1 VFACGDVFV
10 PTSIALRKNK
20 KTKWQMGRCMSN
32 LKNLA
37 FVLVAVVAGLNLV
50 SFEVEA
56 QQITGNIRGTV
67 LDPSGAIVQAAT
79 VTAKQIETGLTREVI
94 TDRQGEYVLVEL
106 PIGHYQLEVQ
116 AKGFQQYLQQG
127 ISLDVN
133 ETATIGIHLRLGA
146 ETQQVEVNADA
157 ALVQNTVSSLGETV
171 MEHEI
176 LDLPLD
182 GRNFSQ
188 LGLLQPG
195 VVPLTPGLLEAGG
208 PARENQ
214 AYAVDGQRPESNNF
228 MIDGADNE
236 SSVDGG
242 FVLKPPIDAIAEFKI
257 LSHNANAE
265 FGRNTGSTTNIVT
278 RSGSNAFHG
287 AAWEF
292 LRNDAMDSSDYFTHG
307 VQPLK
312 QNQFGATFGGPIVK
326 DKTFFFGYY
335 EGFRNRQGETVPA
348 TVPSVAERAG
358 NFAELCTSIP
368 GDAFV
373 GGLCTNTTTNEP
385 DFNGQLLNFAM
396 GPAPVPIPNN
406 QLPSIDP
413 TATNVLPFFPM
424 PNVGENGFIAT
435 QTLVENNDQ
444 FGLRLDHYLSRADT
458 LNFRYMFSTGPTTD
472 PLSPVGANVP
482 GFPVGE
488 YNRAQN
494 FVAQET
500 HIFSPT
506 TIGVARF
513 SYLRD
518 TFLLDEHLNHES
530 PSDLGFQYAPTL
542 PSAAGPPFIQV
553 GGYASVGDPITGPR
567 NTFQNTFDLSGSLSW
582 IHGRHE
588 LKFGGGYRRDQINA
602 LQGIAS
608 NGFFVFT
615 TFPLSDGF
623 ASFLSGA
630 PVVFLQGGG
639 NFAREIRDRA
649 ADAYGQDTYKV
660 NSRVTLNLGLRYELP
675 FPSTERHNEVNLFVP
690 GAQSRVLPTAPAGL
704 LYPGDP
710 GVPAGLIPT
719 QKTAFAPRF
728 GVAWDPRGDSKTVVS
743 VAYGIFYEPFYTGEG
758 GPLQD
763 PVSSPPFLK
772 TQQISPVNSF
782 ANPFYTP
789 NPFSQAFPEPM
800 TLLVVARNLHL
811 PYAQDWNLNI
821 QQSLGQDWL
830 LQLGYVGT
838 TGVRLPRFI
847 EGNPP
852 AFVPGAVTTG
862 NGCTPTV
869 PCPISTENNVN
880 QRRLY
885 SGCTLANPNNCV
897 YSSVGEIAGVAN
909 SSYNALEAS
918 LRKRFNHGL
927 SFLAS
932 YTWSHSID
940 DVSSFNITGSASQPV
955 AGENDLAQNPFDLA
969 AERGRSMF
977 DSHHRFVLSYQWSL
991 PFLQHSSTWYGR
1003 VLGNWQLNGIFTA
1016 MSGGP
1021 FTVFDSNDVSLQGQA
1036 PEITGFSANRPNLVG
1051 NPNSGPRTP
1060 QEWFNKNAFQQLQ
1073 PDPLGR
1079 FEVFGD
1085 EGRNVVQG
1093 PGYVNWD
1100 ASAFK
1105 NIRLTESKELQFRG
1119 ELFNLLNHTNLRLP
1133 VSDIESPTFGQIQ
1146 SDVSPRVIQV
1156 ALKFLF

>member
-1 VFACGDVFV
+1 MPSAKTLTFLMAFL
-10 PTSIALRKNK
+10 TSLN
-20 KTKWQMGRCMSN
+20 
-32 LKNLA
+32 
-37 FVLVAVVAGLNLV
+37 VAG
-50 SFEVEA
+50 
-56 QQITGNIRGTV
+56 QQITASIRGTV
-67 LDPSGAIVQAAT
+67 VDPSGAIVQSAT
-79 VTAKQIETGLTREVI
+79 VAAKQIETGLTREAI
-94 TDRQGEYVLVEL
+94 TDRQGAYVLVEL
-106 PIGHYQLEVQ
+106 PIGHYRLEVQ
-116 AKGFQQYLQQG
+116 AKGFQKYVQQG

-133 ETATIGIHLRLGA
+133 ETATVGVHLKLGS
-146 ETQQVEVNADA
+146 ETQQVEVSADA
-157 ALVQNTVSSLGETV
+157 ALVQSTVSSLGETV

-208 PARENQ
+208 PARQNQ
-214 AYAVDGQRPESNNF
+214 GYAVDGQRPESNNF
-228 MIDGADNE
+228 LIDGADNV

-278 RSGSNAFHG
+278 RSGSNSFHG

-292 LRNDAMDSSDYFTHG
+292 LRNEAMDSSDYFTHSI
-307 VQPLK
+307 QPLK
-312 QNQFGATFGGPIVK
+312 QNQFGAALGGPIVK

-348 TVPSVAERAG
+348 TVPSTAERQG
-358 NFAELCTSIP
+358 NFAQECT
-368 GDAFV
+368 DLNATFDQTT
-373 GGLCTNTTTNEP
+373 GLCSNP
-385 DFNGQLLNFAM
+385 NGQLAFF
-396 GPAPVPIPNN
+396 GTPVPFN
-406 QLPSIDP
+406 QMTIFTPIDP
-413 TATNVLPFFPM
+413 TSANVLQLFPL
-424 PNVGENGFIAT
+424 PNVGEDGFIAT
-435 QTLVENNDQ
+435 QTLSENNDQ
-444 FGLRLDHYLSRADT
+444 FGVRVDQYLSRADQ
-458 LNFRYMFSTGPTTD
+458 LNFRYMFSEGPTTD

-488 YNRAQN
+488 DDRAQN
-494 FVAQET
+494 FLAQET
-500 HIFSPT
+500 HVFSST
-506 TIGVARF
+506 TIGVVRF
-513 SYLRD
+513 SYLRNK
-518 TFLLDEHLNHES
+518 FLLDEHLNRQS
-530 PSDLGFQYAPTL
+530 PADLGFQYDPTL

-567 NTFQNTFDLSGSLSW
+567 NTYQNTFSYSGSLSW

-588 LKFGGGYRRDQINA
+588 LRFGGGYRRDQINA
-602 LQGIAS
+602 LQGIAT
-608 NGFFVFT
+608 NGFFVFAN
-615 TFPLSDGF
+615 FPYSDGF
-623 ASFLSGA
+623 ASFLSGN

-639 NFAREIRDRA
+639 DFSREIRDRA
-649 ADAYGQDTYKV
+649 LDAYGQDTYKV
-660 NSRVTLNLGLRYELP
+660 SSRVTLNLGLRYELP
-675 FPSTERHNEVNLFVP
+675 FPSTENNNMVNLFVP
-690 GAQSRVLPTAPAGL
+690 GAQSTVLPNAPAGL
-704 LYPGDP
+704 LYPGDR

-719 QKTAFAPRF
+719 EKTAFAPRI

-743 VAYGIFYEPFYTGEG
+743 AAYGIFYEPFYNGEG

-763 PVSSPPFLK
+763 PVSAPPYLK
-772 TQQISPVNSF
+772 TEQISFPVNSF

-800 TLLVVARNLHL
+800 TLLVVARNLRL

-821 QQSLGQDWL
+821 QRSFGEDWL
-830 LQLGYVGT
+830 FQVGYVGT
-838 TGVRLPRFI
+838 SGVRLPRFI

-852 AFVPGAVTTG
+852 VFVPGADTTSP
-862 NGCTPTV
+862 GCSAAS

-885 SGCTLANPNNCV
+885 SGCTLANPNNCI

-909 SSYNALEAS
+909 SSYNALETS
-918 LRKRFNHGL
+918 LRKRFSHGM
-927 SFLAS
+927 SFLAT
-932 YTWSHSID
+932 YTWAHSID

-955 AGENDLAQNPFDLA
+955 AGENDLAQNPFNLA

-977 DSHHRFVLSYQWSL
+977 DSHHRIVLSYQWSL

-1003 VLGNWQLNGIFTA
+1003 ILGDWQLNGIFTA

-1036 PEITGFSANRPNLVG
+1036 PEITGFSANRPNLIG

-1060 QEWFNKNAFQQLQ
+1060 QEWFNVGAFQQLQ
-1073 PDPLGR
+1073 SDPLGR

-1105 NIRLTESKELQFRG
+1105 NIRLTESTELQFRG
-1119 ELFNLLNHTNLRLP
+1119 ELFNLLNHTNFRLP
-1133 VSDIESPTFGQIQ
+1133 VSDIESQTFGQIQ
-1146 SDVSPRVIQV
+1146 SDISPRVIQV
-1156 ALKFLF
+1156 ALKLLF

>member
-1 VFACGDVFV
+1 MPSAKTLTLFV
-10 PTSIALRKNK
+10 VTLLTSLN
-20 KTKWQMGRCMSN
+20 
-32 LKNLA
+32 
-37 FVLVAVVAGLNLV
+37 VAG
-50 SFEVEA
+50 
-56 QQITGNIRGTV
+56 QQITGSIRGTV
-67 LDPSGAIVQAAT
+67 VDPSGAIVQAAT
-79 VTAKQIETGLTREVI
+79 VTAKQTETGLTRSSV

-106 PIGHYQLEVQ
+106 PIGHYQLEVR
-116 AKGFQQYLQQG
+116 APGFQKYLQQG

-133 ETATIGIHLRLGA
+133 ESATVGIHLRLGA
-146 ETQQVEVNADA
+146 ETQQVEVSADA
-157 ALVQNTVSSLGETV
+157 TLVQSTVSSLGQTV

-188 LGLLQPG
+188 LGTLQPG

-208 PARENQ
+208 PARQNQ

-228 MIDGADNE
+228 MIDGADNV
-236 SSVDGG
+236 SAVDGG

-278 RSGSNAFHG
+278 RSGSNSFHG

-292 LRNDAMDSSDYFTHG
+292 LRNDAMDSSDYFTRS

-312 QNQFGATFGGPIVK
+312 QNQFGATFGGPILK

-348 TVPSVAERAG
+348 TVPSVAERQG
-358 NFAELCTSIP
+358 DFAEECTDLSGASFDP
-368 GDAFV
+368 ST
-373 GGLCTNTTTNEP
+373 GLCSNP
-385 DFNGQLLNFAM
+385 QGQLTFF
-396 GPAPVPIPNN
+396 GTPVPFN
-406 QLPSIDP
+406 QMTLFTPIDP
-413 TATNVLPFFPM
+413 IATNVLPFFPM
-424 PNVGENGFIAT
+424 PNQGANGFIAT
-435 QTLVENNDQ
+435 QTLIENNDQ
-444 FGLRLDHYLSRADT
+444 FGVRLDHYLSRVDT
-458 LNFRYMFSTGPTTD
+458 LNFRYMYSSGPTTD

-488 YNRAQN
+488 DDRAQN

-500 HIFSPT
+500 HIFSSN
-506 TIGVARF
+506 TIAVARF
-513 SYLRD
+513 SYLRNK
-518 TFLLDEHLNHES
+518 FLLDEHLNHES
-530 PSDLGFQYAPTL
+530 PTDLGFQYTPTL

-567 NTFQNTFDLSGSLSW
+567 NTFQNTFDASGSVSW
-582 IHGRHE
+582 IHGRHDF
-588 LKFGGGYRRDQINA
+588 KFGGGYRRDQINA

-608 NGFFVFT
+608 NGFFVFAN
-615 TFPLSDGF
+615 FPYSDGF
-623 ASFLSGA
+623 ASFLSGN

-639 NFAREIRDRA
+639 NFDREIRDRA
-649 ADAYGQDTYKV
+649 LDAYAQDDYKV
-660 NSRVTLNLGLRYELP
+660 NSRLTLNVGLRYELP
-675 FPSTERHNEVNLFVP
+675 FPATENNNQVNLFIP
-690 GAQSRVLPTAPAGL
+690 GAQSKVLPNAPAGL

-728 GVAWDPRGDSKTVVS
+728 GVAWDPRGDTKTVVS
-743 VAYGIFYEPFYTGEG
+743 AAYGIFYEPYYTGEG

-763 PVSSPPFLK
+763 PVSSPPYLK
-772 TQQISPVNSF
+772 TQQISFPVNSF

-789 NPFSQAFPEPM
+789 NPFGQAFPEPM

-821 QQSLGQDWL
+821 QRSFGEDWL
-830 LQLGYVGT
+830 LQVGYVGT

-847 EGNPP
+847 EGNP
-852 AFVPGAVTTG
+852 AVFIPGVDSSG
-862 NGCTPTV
+862 NPV
-869 PCPISTENNVN
+869 SNENNVN
-880 QRRLY
+880 QRRIY
-885 SGCTLANPNNCV
+885 SGCTLAQPNNCV
-897 YSSVGEIAGVAN
+897 YSSVGEIAGIAN

-918 LRKRFNHGL
+918 LRKRFGHGL

-955 AGENDLAQNPFDLA
+955 AGENDVAQNPFNLG
-969 AERGRSMF
+969 AERGPSMF
-977 DSHHRFVLSYQWSL
+977 DARHRLVLSYQWSL
-991 PFLQHSSTWYGR
+991 PFLEHSSAWYGK
-1003 VLGNWQLNGIFTA
+1003 VFGNWQLNGILTA
-1016 MSGGP
+1016 MSGTP

-1036 PEITGFSANRPNLVG
+1036 PEISGFSSNRPNIVG
-1051 NPNSGPRTP
+1051 NPNSGPRTVA
-1060 QEWFNKNAFQQLQ
+1060 EWFNTGAFQQLQ

-1079 FEVFGD
+1079 FQVFGD
-1085 EGRNVVQG
+1085 EGRNAVLG
-1093 PGYVNWD
+1093 PRYVNWD

-1119 ELFNLLNHTNLRLP
+1119 ELFNVLNHTNFRLP
-1133 VSDIESPTFGQIQ
+1133 VSDIESPTFGQVQ

>member
-1 VFACGDVFV
+1 
-10 PTSIALRKNK
+10 
-20 KTKWQMGRCMSN
+20 MGRYVSG
-32 LKNLA
+32 LRRLP
-37 FVLVAVVAGLNLV
+37 FVLAAIFAGLNLV
-50 SFEVEA
+50 SLNVSG
-56 QQITGNIRGTV
+56 QQITGSIGGTV
-67 LDPSGAIVQAAT
+67 LDPSGAIVRSAT
-79 VTAKQIETGLTREVI
+79 VTAKQVETGLTRAAV
-94 TDRQGEYVLVEL
+94 TDHQGEYVLVEL
-106 PIGHYQLEVQ
+106 PIGHYQLEVE
-116 AKGFQQYLQQG
+116 AKGFRRYLQQG

-133 ETATIGIHLRLGA
+133 QTATVSIHLKLGS
-146 ETQQVEVNADA
+146 ETQQVEVSADA
-157 ALVQNTVSSLGETV
+157 ALVQSTISSLGQTV
-171 MEHEI
+171 MEREI

-182 GRNFSQ
+182 GRNFAQ

-208 PARENQ
+208 PARQNQ

-228 MIDGADNE
+228 LIDGADNV

-278 RSGSNAFHG
+278 RSGSNSFHG

-292 LRNDAMDSSDYFTHG
+292 LRNDVMDSSDYFTHS

-335 EGFRNRQGETVPA
+335 EGFRNREGESVPA
-348 TVPSVAERAG
+348 TVPSAAERTG
-358 NFAELCTSIP
+358 NFGELCTSIP
-368 GDAFV
+368 TDAFV
-373 GGLCTNTTTNEP
+373 GGICTNQQTHQP
-385 DFNGQLLNFAM
+385 DFSGQLLNFAE
-396 GPAPVPIPNN
+396 GPLPVPVPNN
-406 QLPSIDP
+406 QLTSIDP
-413 TATNVLPFFPM
+413 IATNVLPFFPL

-435 QTLVENNDQ
+435 ETLSENNDQ
-444 FGLRLDHYLSRADT
+444 FGLRLDHYLSSTDT
-458 LNFRYMFSTGPTTD
+458 LNFRYMYSSGPTTD

-488 YNRAQN
+488 YDRAQN
-494 FVAQET
+494 FVTQET
-500 HIFSPT
+500 HIFSSH

-513 SYLRD
+513 SYLRNE
-518 TFLLDEHLNHES
+518 FLLDEHLNHES

-567 NTFQNTFDLSGSLSW
+567 NTFQNTFDVSGSLSW

-608 NGFFVFT
+608 NGFFVFA
-615 TFPLSDGF
+615 TFPYSDGF
-623 ASFLSGA
+623 ASFLSGN

-649 ADAYGQDTYKV
+649 LDAYGQDIYKV
-660 NSRVTLNLGLRYELP
+660 TSRLTLNVGLRYELP

-690 GAQSRVLPTAPAGL
+690 GAQSRVVPNAPAGL

-710 GVPAGLIPT
+710 GVPAGLIGT

-728 GVAWDPRGDSKTVVS
+728 GIAWDPRGNSKTVIS
-743 VAYGIFYEPFYTGEG
+743 AAYGIFYEPYYTGEG

-763 PVSSPPFLK
+763 PVSSPPYLK

-782 ANPFYTP
+782 ANPFFTP

-830 LQLGYVGT
+830 FQLGYVGT

-852 AFVPGAVTTG
+852 VFVPGVDTTST
-862 NGCTPTV
+862 GCSV
-869 PCPISTENNVN
+869 ANPCPISTESNVN
-880 QRRLY
+880 YRRLY
-885 SGCTLANPNNCV
+885 SGCTLADPTGNCV
-897 YSSVGEIAGVAN
+897 YSSVGEIASIAN

-918 LRKRFNHGL
+918 LRKRFSHGL

-955 AGENDLAQNPFDLA
+955 AGENDLAQDPFDLT

-991 PFLQHSSTWYGR
+991 PFLQHSSNWYGK

-1036 PEITGFSANRPNLVG
+1036 PEITGFSANRPNLIG

-1060 QEWFNKNAFQQLQ
+1060 REWFNVNAFQTLQ

-1079 FEVFGD
+1079 FEVFGN

-1105 NIRLTESKELQFRG
+1105 NIRLAESKELQFRG
-1119 ELFNLLNHTNLRLP
+1119 ELFNVLNHTNFRLP

-1146 SDVSPRVIQV
+1146 SDVGPRVIQV

>member
-1 VFACGDVFV
+1 
-10 PTSIALRKNK
+10 
-20 KTKWQMGRCMSN
+20 MGRSMPSART
-32 LKNLA
+32 LTLFLMA
-37 FVLVAVVAGLNLV
+37 LLTGLNV
-50 SFEVEA
+50 SG
-56 QQITGNIRGTV
+56 QQITGSIRGSV
-67 LDPSGAIVQAAT
+67 SDPSAAIVQGAT
-79 VTAKQIETGLTREVI
+79 VTAKHTETGLIRTSV

-106 PIGHYQLEVQ
+106 PIGHYQLEVR
-116 AKGFQQYLQQG
+116 APGFQKYLQQG

-133 ETATIGIHLRLGA
+133 ETATVSIHLKLGA
-146 ETQQVEVNADA
+146 ETQQVEVSADA
-157 ALVQNTVSSLGETV
+157 ALVQSTVSSLGQTV

-188 LGLLQPG
+188 LGILQPG

-208 PARENQ
+208 PARQNQ

-228 MIDGADNE
+228 MIDGADNV
-236 SSVDGG
+236 SAVDGG

-278 RSGSNAFHG
+278 RSGSNSFHG

-292 LRNDAMDSSDYFTHG
+292 LRNDAMDSSDYFTRSI
-307 VQPLK
+307 QPLK

-348 TVPSVAERAG
+348 TVPSVSERQG
-358 NFAELCTSIP
+358 NFAEECTDLSGASFDP
-368 GDAFV
+368 ST
-373 GGLCTNTTTNEP
+373 GLCSNP
-385 DFNGQLLNFAM
+385 QGQLTFF
-396 GPAPVPIPNN
+396 GTPVPFN
-406 QLPSIDP
+406 QMTLFTPIDP
-413 TATNVLPFFPM
+413 IATNVLPFFPM
-424 PNVGENGFIAT
+424 PNQGANGFIAT
-435 QTLVENNDQ
+435 QTLSENNDQ
-444 FGLRLDHYLSRADT
+444 FGVRLDQYLSSVDS
-458 LNFRYMFSTGPTTD
+458 LNFRYMYSSGPTTD

-488 YNRAQN
+488 DDRAQN
-494 FVAQET
+494 FVAQDT
-500 HIFSPT
+500 HIFSSN
-506 TIGVARF
+506 TIAVGRF
-513 SYLRD
+513 SFLRNK
-518 TFLLDEHLNHES
+518 FLLDEHLNHES
-530 PSDLGFQYAPTL
+530 PTDLGFQYAPTL

-567 NTFQNTFDLSGSLSW
+567 NTFQNTFDVSGSVSW
-582 IHGRHE
+582 IHGRHNF
-588 LKFGGGYRRDQINA
+588 KFGGGYRRDQINA

-608 NGFFVFT
+608 NGFFVFAN
-615 TFPLSDGF
+615 FPYSDGF
-623 ASFLSGA
+623 ASFLSGN

-639 NFAREIRDRA
+639 NFDRQIRDRA
-649 ADAYGQDTYKV
+649 INAYAQDDYKV
-660 NSRVTLNLGLRYELP
+660 NSRLTLNVGLRYELP
-675 FPSTERHNEVNLFVP
+675 FPATENNNQVNLFVP
-690 GAQSRVLPTAPAGL
+690 GAQSKVLPNAPAGL

-743 VAYGIFYEPFYTGEG
+743 AAYGIFYEPYYTGEG

-763 PVSSPPFLK
+763 PVSSPPYLK
-772 TQQISPVNSF
+772 TQQISFPVNSF

-789 NPFSQAFPEPM
+789 DPFGQAFPQPM

-811 PYAQDWNLNI
+811 PYAQDWNLNV
-821 QQSLGQDWL
+821 QRSFGADWL
-830 LQLGYVGT
+830 LQVGYVGT

-847 EGNPP
+847 EGNP
-852 AFVPGAVTTG
+852 AVFIPGVDGSG
-862 NGCTPTV
+862 NLL
-869 PCPISTENNVN
+869 SNENNVN
-880 QRRLY
+880 QRRMY
-885 SGCTLANPNNCV
+885 SGCTLAQPNCV
-897 YSSVGEIAGVAN
+897 YSSVGEIAGIAN

-918 LRKRFNHGL
+918 LRKRFGHGL

-955 AGENDLAQNPFDLA
+955 AGENDLAQNPFNLA
-969 AERGRSMF
+969 AERGPSMF
-977 DSHHRFVLSYQWSL
+977 DARHRFVLSYQWSI
-991 PFLQHSSTWYGR
+991 PFLQRSSAWYGK
-1003 VLGNWQLNGIFTA
+1003 VFGNWQLNGILTA
-1016 MSGGP
+1016 MSGTP

-1036 PEITGFSANRPNLVG
+1036 PEISGFSSNRPNVIG
-1051 NPNSGPRTP
+1051 NPNSGPRSVA
-1060 QEWFNKNAFQQLQ
+1060 EWFNTGSFQQLQ

-1085 EGRNVVQG
+1085 EGRNAVLG
-1093 PGYVNWD
+1093 PRYINWD

-1119 ELFNLLNHTNLRLP
+1119 ELFNVLNHTNFRLP

>member
-1 VFACGDVFV
+1 MGKSMRGAKTLTLLVMALL
-10 PTSIALRKNK
+10 TSLN
-20 KTKWQMGRCMSN
+20 
-32 LKNLA
+32 
-37 FVLVAVVAGLNLV
+37 VAG
-50 SFEVEA
+50 
-56 QQITGNIRGTV
+56 QQITGSIRGTV
-67 LDPSGAIVQAAT
+67 SDPSGAIVQAAT
-79 VTAKQIETGLTREVI
+79 VAAKQIETGLTRVVI

-116 AKGFQQYLQQG
+116 AKGFRTYVQQG

-133 ETATIGIHLRLGA
+133 QTATVGIHLKLGA
-146 ETQQVEVNADA
+146 EAQQVEVSADA
-157 ALVQNTVSSLGETV
+157 ALVQSTVSSLGQTV
-171 MEHEI
+171 LEREI

-208 PARENQ
+208 PARQNE

-228 MIDGADNE
+228 MIDGADND

-278 RSGSNAFHG
+278 RSGANSFHG

-292 LRNDAMDSSDYFTHG
+292 LRNDAMDSSDYFTQG

-312 QNQFGATFGGPIVK
+312 QNQFGATFGGPMIR

-348 TVPSVAERAG
+348 TVPSAAERTG
-358 NFAELCTSIP
+358 NFSEEAPLINYMTGE
-368 GDAFV
+368 
-373 GGLCTNTTTNEP
+373 
-385 DFNGQLLNFAM
+385 
-396 GPAPVPIPNN
+396 PVPSN
-406 QLPSIDP
+406 QLAYINPI
-413 TATNVLPFFPM
+413 ATNLLPFFPL
-424 PNVGENGFIAT
+424 PNVGENGFITT
-435 QTLVENNDQ
+435 QTLSENNDQ
-444 FGLRLDHYLSRADT
+444 FGVRIDHYLSHADT
-458 LNFRYMFSTGPTTD
+458 LNFRYMYSAGPTTD

-488 YNRAQN
+488 DDRAQN
-494 FVAQET
+494 FVAQGT
-500 HIFSPT
+500 HIFSPS

-513 SYLRD
+513 SYLRNK
-518 TFLLDEHLNHES
+518 FLLDEHLNHES
-530 PSDLGFQYAPTL
+530 PSELGFEYAPTL
-542 PSAAGPPFIQV
+542 PLAAGPPFIQI

-567 NTFQNTFDLSGSLSW
+567 NTFQNTFDLSSSLSW
-582 IHGRHE
+582 VHGRHE
-588 LKFGGGYRRDQINA
+588 LKFGGGYRREEINA

-608 NGFFVFT
+608 NGFFVFA
-615 TFPLSDGF
+615 TFPYSDAF
-623 ASFLSGA
+623 ASFLSGN

-649 ADAYGQDTYKV
+649 LDAYGQDTYKI

-675 FPSTERHNEVNLFVP
+675 FPATERHNEVNLFVP
-690 GAQSRVLPTAPAGL
+690 GAQSTVVPNAPAGL
-704 LYPGDP
+704 LYPGDR

-728 GVAWDPRGDSKTVVS
+728 GLAWDPRGDSNTVVS

-758 GPLQD
+758 GPIQD
-763 PVSSPPFLK
+763 PVSSPPYLK
-772 TQQISPVNSF
+772 TQQISPINSF

-789 NPFSQAFPEPM
+789 NPFGQAFPEPM

-811 PYAQDWNLNI
+811 PYAQDWNLNV
-821 QQSLGQDWL
+821 QHSLGQDWL
-830 LQLGYVGT
+830 FQIGYVGT

-852 AFVPGAVTTG
+852 AFIPGAVTTG
-862 NGCTPTV
+862 TGCSTAV
-869 PCPISTENNVN
+869 PCPISTESNVN
-880 QRRLY
+880 YRRLY
-885 SGCTLANPNNCV
+885 SGCTLADPTGNCV
-897 YSSVGEIAGVAN
+897 YSSVGEIAGIAN
-909 SSYNALEAS
+909 SSYNALQTS
-918 LRKRFNHGL
+918 LRKRFGHGL

-932 YTWSHSID
+932 YTWLHSID
-940 DVSSFNITGSASQPV
+940 DVSSFNITGSAAQDV
-955 AGENDLAQNPFDLA
+955 AGENDLAQDPFNLR

-977 DSHHRFVLSYQWSL
+977 DSRQRFVLSYQWLL
-991 PFLQHSSTWYGR
+991 PFLQHSSNWYGK
-1003 VLGNWQLNGIFTA
+1003 VLGNWQLNGIVTA
-1016 MSGGP
+1016 MTGGP
-1021 FTVFDSNDVSLQGQA
+1021 FTVYDSGDPSLQGQA
-1036 PEITGFSANRPNLVG
+1036 PEITGFSANRPNVIG
-1051 NPNSGPRTP
+1051 NPNSGPRTAG
-1060 QEWFNKNAFQQLQ
+1060 EWFNVNAFQQLE

-1079 FEVFGD
+1079 FEVFGN
-1085 EGRNVVQG
+1085 EGRNAVQG

-1100 ASAFK
+1100 FSVFK
-1105 NIRLTESKELQFRG
+1105 NIPLKESKEIQFRG
-1119 ELFNLLNHTNLRLP
+1119 ELFNVLNHTNFRLP

>member
-1 VFACGDVFV
+1 MGKSMRRA
-10 PTSIALRKNK
+10 
-20 KTKWQMGRCMSN
+20 KTLTLFLTVLLAS
-32 LKNLA
+32 LNLA
-37 FVLVAVVAGLNLV
+37 
-50 SFEVEA
+50 A
-56 QQITGNIRGTV
+56 QQITGSIRGTV
-67 LDPSGAIVQAAT
+67 SDPSGAIVQGAT
-79 VTAKQIETGLTREVI
+79 VTARQTETGLTRAVV
-94 TDRQGEYVLVEL
+94 TDHQGEYVLIEL
-106 PIGHYQLEVQ
+106 PIGHYQLETR
-116 AKGFQQYLQQG
+116 AKGFQTYLQQG

-133 ETATIGIHLRLGA
+133 QTATVGIHLKLGA
-146 ETQQVEVNADA
+146 ETQQVEVKADA
-157 ALVQNTVSSLGETV
+157 ALVQNTVSSLGQTV

-195 VVPLTPGLLEAGG
+195 VMPLTPGLLEAGG

-228 MIDGADNE
+228 MIDGADNV

-278 RSGSNAFHG
+278 RSGSNSFHG

-292 LRNDAMDSSDYFTHG
+292 LRNDAMDSSDYFTHS

-312 QNQFGATFGGPIVK
+312 QNQFGATFGGPIIK

-348 TVPSVAERAG
+348 TVPSATEREG

-373 GGLCTNTTTNEP
+373 GGICTNTTTNAP

-413 TATNVLPFFPM
+413 TATNVLPFFPL

-435 QTLVENNDQ
+435 QTLSENNDQ
-444 FGLRLDHYLSRADT
+444 FGVRLDHYLSRADT

-500 HIFSPT
+500 HIFSST

-513 SYLRD
+513 SYLRN
-518 TFLLDEHLNHES
+518 TFLLDQHLNHVS
-530 PSDLGFQYAPTL
+530 PSDLGFEYAPTL

-567 NTFQNTFDLSGSLSW
+567 NTYQNTFDYSGSLSW

-608 NGFFVFT
+608 NGFFVFA
-615 TFPLSDGF
+615 TFPYSDGF
-623 ASFLSGA
+623 ASFLSGD

-639 NFAREIRDRA
+639 DFAREIRGRA
-649 ADAYGQDTYKV
+649 VDAYGQDTYKV
-660 NSRVTLNLGLRYELP
+660 NSRLTLNLGLRYELP
-675 FPSTERHNEVNLFVP
+675 FPTTENNNMVNLFVP
-690 GAQSRVLPTAPAGL
+690 GAQSQVLPNAPAGL

-710 GVPAGLIPT
+710 GVPRGLIAT

-728 GVAWDPRGDSKTVVS
+728 GLAWDMLGDSKTVVS

-763 PVSSPPFLK
+763 PVSAPPYLK
-772 TQQISPVNSF
+772 TQQISFPVNSF

-789 NPFSQAFPEPM
+789 DPFGQAFPQPM
-800 TLLVVARNLHL
+800 TLLVAARNLHL

-821 QQSLGQDWL
+821 QRSLGEDWL
-830 LQLGYVGT
+830 FQLGYVGT

-847 EGNPP
+847 EGNPTV
-852 AFVPGAVTTG
+852 FVPGAVTTG
-862 NGCTPTV
+862 SGCSPAI

-885 SGCTLANPNNCV
+885 SGCTLANPSNCV
-897 YSSVGEIAGVAN
+897 YSSVGEIASIAN

-940 DVSSFNITGSASQPV
+940 SVSSFNITGSASQPV

-991 PFLQHSSTWYGR
+991 PFLQHSSSWYGR

-1036 PEITGFSANRPNLVG
+1036 PEITGFSANRPNLIG

-1060 QEWFNKNAFQQLQ
+1060 QEWFNKSAFQQLQ

-1079 FEVFGD
+1079 FEVFGN

-1093 PGYVNWD
+1093 PGFVNWD

-1119 ELFNLLNHTNLRLP
+1119 ELFNLLNHTNFRLP
-1133 VSDIESPTFGQIQ
+1133 VTDIESPTFGQIQ